1 MSSSRSG
8 GAGVSS
14 KPSRTSSAVRSR
26 TCSYAARTARSRAGV
41 SGSSGQTWG
50 VAKRIAVPWLAA
62 LSQSMTPSSTLCAP
76 SSPEGTTCEW
86 MSTKKDTAPTVAFG
100 YPRGRTPLKGVRVA
114 HTGCGLFGLE
124 VELEVRRD
132 EPELAQ
138 RARLELAHALARDPE
153 ARTDLLERLRLVP
166 VEPEP
171 QREDRAHA
179 RVQRVERRDEL
190 AMTHRG

>member
-26 TCSYAARTARSRAGV
+26 TCSYAARTARSRGGV
-41 SGSSGQTWG
+41 SGSSGQTCG

-62 LSQSMTPSSTLCAP
+62 LSQSTTPSSTLCAP

-100 YPRGRTPLKGVRVA
+100 YPQGTPIRIRGFAPANTPEGRARRA
-114 HTGCGLFGLE
+114 HQLRLFGLE

-138 RARLELAHALARDPE
+138 RARLELAH
-153 ARTDLLERLRLVP
+153 
-166 VEPEP
+166 
-171 QREDRAHA
+171 
-179 RVQRVERRDEL
+179 
-190 AMTHRG
+190 

>member
-41 SGSSGQTWG
+41 SGSSGQTCG

-86 MSTKKDTAPTVAFG
+86 MSTKKDTAPTVASG
-100 YPRGRTPLKGVRVA
+100 HPRRTPIRIRGSAPANTPEGVRVA
-114 HTGCGLFGLE
+114 HAGCGLFGLE

-138 RARLELAHALARDPE
+138 RARLELPHALARDPE
-153 ARTDLLERLRLVP
+153 AGTDLLERLRL
-166 VEPEP
+166 
-171 QREDRAHA
+171 
-179 RVQRVERRDEL
+179 
-190 AMTHRG
+190 